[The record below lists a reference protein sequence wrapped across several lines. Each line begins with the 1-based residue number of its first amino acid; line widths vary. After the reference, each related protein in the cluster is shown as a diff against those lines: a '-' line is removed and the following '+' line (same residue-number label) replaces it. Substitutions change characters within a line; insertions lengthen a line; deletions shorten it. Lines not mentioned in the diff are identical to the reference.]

1 PESYRFLIVKGKNPE
16 KVRKILNHIAP
27 AQIQNAAAFHVPE
40 EKTEVV
46 QKKNVFGIMFSKPY
60 AKGTV
65 LLWVTYFMGLV
76 VVYLLTSWLPTLM
89 RETGAS
95 MERAAFIGGLFQF
108 GGVVSALFIG

>member
-1 PESYRFLIVKGKNPE
+1 SLFLLGGWSPLILMILVILVLPESYRFLIVKGKNPE
-16 KVRKILNHIAP
+16 KVRKILIHIAP
-27 AQIQNAAAFHVPE
+27 AQIQNATAFHVPE

-76 VVYLLTSWLPTLM
+76 
-89 RETGAS
+89 
-95 MERAAFIGGLFQF
+95 
-108 GGVVSALFIG
+108 